1 MLTDTCNSDTAAG
14 VEFISSHR
22 KCSEKIC
29 KFRME
34 APVLESL
41 FTKLQAFRPAT
52 LLKKIPTQVFSC
64 EI

>member
-34 APVLESL
+34 APVLDPFYKAAS
-41 FTKLQAFRPAT
+41 LQACNVT
-52 LLKKIPTQVFSC
+52 KKDSYTGLFL
-64 EI
+64 